1 MRNLILNIKTNG
13 LLPLLLTSLA
23 LPLSAQVPSENY
35 VQTTLR
41 ISDTHVLT
49 TTQYY
54 DGLGRPFEKVEQG
67 VTPSG
72 DNLIHLQQYDGL
84 GREWRSWSPIYSSS
98 AFLNPSNVSS
108 LSQSQYSDSR
118 AFSQNNYESN
128 PLNRVVEVEGI
139 GEDWKGHSV
148 KSDHLINTSSFP
160 HNCKYYRVSMS
171 GELQDKG
178 YYPEGR
184 LYVTKTTDED
194 GHESYEFKNLAGHV
208 ILQRVMLGGTESA
221 DTYYIYDYRGNLSF
235 VLPPNYQDEE
245 DLELYA
251 YQYKYDGR
259 GNCIWKKLPGCE
271 PIIMKYYR
279 GHHLAFMQDG
289 NLRKQGQWLFYVYDK
304 LGRQVVT
311 GTTAVASDV
320 SDVFVYAEYTGT
332 GVLDG
337 YQLHGLTITPR
348 SFLVTNYYDDYAFM
362 SQYDAMTQQNLS
374 LHLSESLESAFPSNS
389 SPNATGNQTGKKVY
403 LTDGTDRYMLTSL
416 YYGKKGRVVQSHSS
430 NLLGGWEHTYS
441 SYTYAGSL
449 QQTKHVHTT
458 NGKQDVVEE
467 YDYAYDHAG
476 RLVKT
481 SYSVNGSAKREL
493 SVKDYD
499 DYCRISRENIM
510 GKDAVLHNYNV
521 RNWPLSIESDNFKER
536 LCYNVCNNGL
546 CSWRNLYNGNIG
558 AMSWQCGNGAKR
570 AFHFT
575 YNAQNMLTDSGYN
588 EGDRLNDGQG
598 NYDESLSYDKMGN
611 VQSLLRSGL
620 LDDGSYGLIDNLSY
634 NYHGNQLLKVD
645 DAAVGPYYQGAFHFV
660 DGADEAVEYEYDANG
675 NMTKNLNKG
684 ITSISYDLN
693 NQPRKIEYNDGRNA
707 SYVYDAEGNK
717 LSVSYNLTAM
727 SSAQLQMS
735 VMQSSDVASANVSN
749 GQKTIDYCG
758 NIIYDGEETMILN
771 DVGYALYDK
780 GNTLTFHYYLK
791 DHLGNNR
798 VVVSEDGEI
807 EQVNDYYPTGALM
820 ASSKGGDTQ
829 RFKYNGKEL
838 DRTNGLNWYD
848 YGARNYDAAIVR
860 WDGMDK
866 LCEKYVSF
874 TPYGYCKN
882 NFVNAY
888 DPNGM
893 ETHVISNSNGTYTV
907 IGGILNNDRN
917 IYTYSKDK
925 NGKYTIK
932 GKSIGI
938 TTSTTS
944 FYNSDKSKWINATL
958 NPFDTSGKEFLN
970 KMVSSDITLDDYII
984 NARNNHSYDFK
995 VRDGSKINKNQT
1007 FVYRGMIIGG
1017 TKVPLYSSARDIGN
1031 MAAGIVAAKNGIP
1044 WIAARAAFD
1053 AYQSRSGLQ
1062 VEGLSTR
1069 NAEHYGWL
1077 QIYRHSNGVYEAGNL
1092 KASINS
1098 VLRKMWSSII
1108 NMF

>member
-1 MRNLILNIKTNG
+1 MGVSKNVI
-13 LLPLLLTSLA
+13 LPLLGTSLS
-23 LPLSAQVPSENY
+23 LPVSAQVSSENY
-35 VQTTLR
+35 VQTTQR

-84 GREWRSWSPIYSSS
+84 GREWRSWNPIYSSS
-98 AFLNPSNVSS
+98 DFLNPSDVIS
-108 LSQSQYSDSR
+108 LSQSQYDDSHV
-118 AFSQNNYESN
+118 FSQNTYESN

-139 GEDWKGHSV
+139 GEDWKGHSI

-184 LYVTKTTDED
+184 LYVTKTADED

-208 ILQRVMLGGTESA
+208 ILQRVMLSGTESA

-311 GTTAVASDV
+311 GTTAVALDV
-320 SDVFVYAEYTGT
+320 SDVFAYAEYTGA

-337 YQLHGLTITPR
+337 YLLHGLTITPR
-348 SFLVTNYYDDYAFM
+348 SFLVTNYYDDYAFI
-362 SQYDAMTQQNLS
+362 SNCDAVMQQNLS
-374 LHLSESLESAFPSNS
+374 LHASESLESAFPSNS

-467 YDYAYDHAG
+467 YDYAYDHVG

-481 SYSVNGSAKREL
+481 TYSVNGSDKREL
-493 SVKDYD
+493 SVVDYD
-499 DYCRISRENIM
+499 NYGRILLENIM

-558 AMSWQCGNGAKR
+558 AMSWQCGNGVKR

-598 NYDESLSYDKMGN
+598 NYEESLSYDKMGN